1 MILARYQHSF
11 GDGMASLFP
20 AGLDNTVLR
29 VAGTWL
35 TLGRPRIAEL
45 GILHDIRVS
54 MAMFAANRHFRGL
67 T

>member
-1 MILARYQHSF
+1 
-11 GDGMASLFP
+11 MASLFP